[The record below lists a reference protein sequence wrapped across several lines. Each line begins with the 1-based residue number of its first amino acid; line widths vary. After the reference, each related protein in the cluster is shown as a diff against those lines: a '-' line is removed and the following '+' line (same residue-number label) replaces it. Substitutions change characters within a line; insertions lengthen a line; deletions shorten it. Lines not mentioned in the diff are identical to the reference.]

1 MADVDCIGTSQYKR
15 RKNGE
20 LVDLHITSFGWDAAH
35 TGICIKWFS
44 EQIGWGEYYISFN
57 EEKQTIFV
65 DSECMDAADDMS
77 FLKALFEALPKSGM
91 D

>member
-1 MADVDCIGTSQYKR
+1 MASENGIGTSQFKR

-20 LVDLHITSFGWDAAH
+20 MVDIHVTNFEWNAKH
-35 TGICIKWFS
+35 TGIYIRWFS
-44 EQIGWGEYYISFN
+44 EQIGWGEYYISFD

-65 DSECMDAADDMS
+65 DSECMDKEDDMS

-91 D
+91 G

>member
-1 MADVDCIGTSQYKR
+1 MENDNGIGSAKFKR

-20 LVDLHITSFGWDAAH
+20 MVDLHVTSFEWNAAH
-35 TGICIKWFS
+35 TGIDIRWVS
-44 EQIGWGEYYISFN
+44 EQIGWGEYYISFD

-65 DSECMDAADDMS
+65 DSECMDKEDDMS

-91 D
+91 G